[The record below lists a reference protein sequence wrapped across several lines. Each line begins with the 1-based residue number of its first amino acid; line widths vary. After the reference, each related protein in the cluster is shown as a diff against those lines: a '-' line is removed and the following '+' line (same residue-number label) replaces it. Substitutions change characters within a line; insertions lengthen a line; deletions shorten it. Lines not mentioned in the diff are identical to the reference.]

1 MKEKKRKR
9 GAPGVAWWC
18 WSRSHNRGLGGVG
31 ELGLLGSL
39 GLGVVVVVVV
49 MVMVMVGG
57 WIRWRGGGG

>member
-1 MKEKKRKR
+1 M
-9 GAPGVAWWC
+9 
-18 WSRSHNRGLGGVG
+18 LGGVG

-39 GLGVVVVVVV
+39 GLGVVVVVVVVV

>member
-1 MKEKKRKR
+1 M
-9 GAPGVAWWC
+9 
-18 WSRSHNRGLGGVG
+18 LGGVG

>member
-18 WSRSHNRGLGGVG
+18 WSWSHNRGLGGVG

-39 GLGVVVVVVV
+39 GLCLGLCVVVV
-49 MVMVMVGG
+49 VGG

>member
-18 WSRSHNRGLGGVG
+18 WSWSHNRVLGGVG

-49 MVMVMVGG
+49 MVGG

>member
-18 WSRSHNRGLGGVG
+18 WSWSHNRGLGGVG

-39 GLGVVVVVVV
+39 GLCVVVV
-49 MVMVMVGG
+49 VGG